1 MESGHTLPQILSLD
15 EGRGTTR
22 KLLLMETLE
31 IIDPT
36 LSVGSNDG
44 EWVLIHPTQRTMGFR
59 EVLLGASAYS
69 PGHGIYNA
77 VRTTSTV
84 IRQVQAS
91 VLRNI
96 LDGVAFEDLAE
107 DWRAHIS
114 ARGFASDDLAEKYWM
129 EPADAA
135 RVAENATE
143 TWSFLL
149 RNLLLDFVRRVA
161 EYCID
166 GMGGADGTAAYARYV
181 DWLTC
186 LGIVPVIRKRD
197 VVDDAAEKDTEEFL
211 ADARLDL
218 SMENRLRLAPAITR
232 RGHDML
238 GYLERCFRAARVMN
252 YDRTVLIMHS
262 ASRELRAYDVHTR
275 ERGSCVVAWDPMMTE
290 RGIVFDSP
298 MQRLHAAVLRTQAVR
313 EHAKLCQLVNTAPM
327 SVLVAR
333 REDKVSADP
342 AGVSKMVDKALGEGA
357 EEAGQSAAAK
367 LIKFIIDMQN
377 MRKVGDVAEVVDA
390 YLRES
395 GGPAMDKPFSLD
407 PGRVGFGGS
416 GKSVP
421 GFLNQPAQTS
431 HPKDGVADVMRD
443 AVNTSVGKVVNNLF
457 KAVSDLKS
465 ANADLNRRNVHIAK
479 ELTES
484 RRRIGA
490 LTNHAARDGGE
501 GSSRYDASEAW
512 RVLDEKDAQWEMG
525 DTLLSLG
532 KLPESVTRSKV
543 DLSGEMTEDQYVA
556 NSFFSRYV
564 PPYLE
569 EETRLSA
576 LWEQELLRVFKM
588 HRVMNNQ
595 GEEMSISYSNSS
607 ISLIV
612 GPFFHRVLKATRLGF
627 LVADDEAYKS
637 EEELC
642 ESLFKKSRVDAYL
655 RDLKTTYLADVR
667 NACAVRKTLQE
678 LDRLG
683 PRDVH
688 EGFEHVG
695 GGDHDDYGDG
705 EENASAPVVPWA
717 RSGAPREKWV
727 RASGGVRR
735 GCSARQRVEWARGE
749 NHGQMGERDMRRGVS
764 RGWRPSPYPTRE
776 DRRGGRGCRGG
787 R

>member
-1 MESGHTLPQILSLD
+1 MEGGCSFAQNLRFG
-15 EGRGTTR
+15 EGREASR
-22 KLLLMETLE
+22 RPPVMETLE

-36 LSVGSNDG
+36 LSTGNDG
-44 EWVLIHPTQRTMGFR
+44 GEWLLIHPTQRTMGFR
-59 EVLLGASAYS
+59 EVLLGAPAYS

-77 VRTTSTV
+77 VRATSTV

-96 LDGVAFEDLAE
+96 LDGVAFEDLAD

-114 ARGFASDDLAEKYWM
+114 ARGFAPGDLAEKYWL
-129 EPADAA
+129 EPADAV

-186 LGIVPVIRKRD
+186 LGIVPVIREGD
-197 VVDDAAEKDTEEFL
+197 VADDSAGKGTERFVADTEW
-211 ADARLDL
+211 DL
-218 SMENRLRLAPAITR
+218 SMQNRLRLAPAITR
-232 RGHDML
+232 RGYDML
-238 GYLERCFRAARVMN
+238 GCLERCFRAARVMN
-252 YDRTVLIMHS
+252 YDRTVVIMHS
-262 ASRELRAYDVHTR
+262 ATRELRAYDVHTR
-275 ERGSCVVAWDPMMTE
+275 ERGGCVVAWDPMLTE

-298 MQRLHAAVLRTQAVR
+298 MQRLYAAVLRTQAVR
-313 EHAKLCQLVNTAPM
+313 EHAKLCQLANTAPV

-333 REDKVSADP
+333 REDKVAADP
-342 AGVSKMVDKALGEGA
+342 AGVSKLVDKALGEGA

-395 GGPAMDKPFSLD
+395 GGPAIDKTFSLD
-407 PGRVGFGGS
+407 PGRAGFGGN
-416 GKSVP
+416 GKSAQGLLGQQGQP
-421 GFLNQPAQTS
+421 NQ
-431 HPKDGVADVMRD
+431 PKDGVASVMRD

-465 ANADLNRRNVHIAK
+465 ANADLTRRNAHIAK

-490 LTNHAARDGGE
+490 LTSAAARDNSN
-501 GSSRYDASEAW
+501 GSSRYDAPDAW
-512 RVLDEKDAQWEMG
+512 RVLDEKDARWEMG

-532 KLPESVTRSKV
+532 NLPESVTMNKV

-569 EETRLSA
+569 EESRLSA
-576 LWEQELLRVFKM
+576 LWERELLRVFKM
-588 HRVMNNQ
+588 HRVTNNQ
-595 GEEMSISYSNSS
+595 GDEVSISYSNSS

-667 NACAVRKTLQE
+667 NACAIRKIRQE
-678 LDRLG
+678 PFLREPQDVSGEFERAGVGADYIDGAETAPWPGDDTRKKWDLANRGLCRGG
-683 PRDVH
+683 P
-688 EGFEHVG
+688 
-695 GGDHDDYGDG
+695 
-705 EENASAPVVPWA
+705 
-717 RSGAPREKWV
+717 
-727 RASGGVRR
+727 
-735 GCSARQRVEWARGE
+735 ARQRVEWERGE
-749 NHGQMGERDMRRGVS
+749 DHGQLGERDVRRSVP
-764 RGWRPSPYPTRE
+764 RWWRTTPYPTRE
-776 DRRGGRGCRGG
+776 DQRSGRGRRGMRQLR
-787 R
+787 